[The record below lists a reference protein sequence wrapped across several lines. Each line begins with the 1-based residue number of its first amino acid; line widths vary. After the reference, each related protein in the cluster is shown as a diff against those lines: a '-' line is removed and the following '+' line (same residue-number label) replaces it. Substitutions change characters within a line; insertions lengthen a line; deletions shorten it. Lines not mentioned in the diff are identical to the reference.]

1 MSQYRKER
9 KPTTDTLLIIDML
22 PAYGLLC
29 CLLVSICVTL
39 AFHWLA
45 RACED
50 RRQLRFAVITL
61 LIGSLSVALLAGCVY
76 TIAMPY
82 AQPDMVDFYR
92 TYRPAAF
99 VFLTGLFCVQSVF
112 GAATVQASRN
122 RHNTGNG
129 SDHAH
134 QCELSYRHD
143 DAHHSGR
150 TTAAHGKGAKASV
163 GVSLYRPPYPERRLR
178 AESGAIQACS
188 AIR

>member
-1 MSQYRKER
+1 MK
-9 KPTTDTLLIIDML
+9 DLLIIDML
-22 PAYGLLC
+22 PTYGLVC
-29 CLLVSICVTL
+29 YLLVSVCVTL
-39 AFHWLA
+39 AFRGLA
-45 RACED
+45 HACGN
-50 RRQLRFAVITL
+50 RRRLRFAVIAL

-112 GAATVQASRN
+112 GAAIVQTSRN

-134 QCELSYRHD
+134 QCEPFCRHD
-143 DAHHSGR
+143 DAHRSGR
-150 TTAAHGKGAKASV
+150 TTAAHGEGAKANV
-163 GVSLYRPPYPERRLR
+163 GVSLRRPPLYPER
-178 AESGAIQACS
+178 
-188 AIR
+188 

>member
-1 MSQYRKER
+1 
-9 KPTTDTLLIIDML
+9 ML
-22 PAYGLLC
+22 PTCGLLC

-50 RRQLRFAVITL
+50 RRRLRFAVITL

-82 AQPDMVDFYR
+82 AQPDVVDFYR

-112 GAATVQASRN
+112 GIVAVQTSRN

-134 QCELSYRHD
+134 QCEPFCRHD
-143 DAHHSGR
+143 DAHRSGR
-150 TTAAHGKGAKASV
+150 TTADHGEGAKASV
-163 GVSLYRPPYPERRLR
+163 QSIPVSSPIP
-178 AESGAIQACS
+178 
-188 AIR
+188 